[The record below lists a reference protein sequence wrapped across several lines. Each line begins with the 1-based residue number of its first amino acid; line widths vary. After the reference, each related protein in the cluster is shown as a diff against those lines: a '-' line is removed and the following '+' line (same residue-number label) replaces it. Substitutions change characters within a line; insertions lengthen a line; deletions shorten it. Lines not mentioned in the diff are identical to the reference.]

1 MTDTRFVIV
10 CVNHGSSEKDI
21 IDECSVLM
29 NSRYKKARNRLAVI
43 LAGVIVFAIIAHKK
57 QRNERRHACC
67 TMNVSH

>member
-29 NSRYKKARNRLAVI
+29 NSRYKKALNRLAMI
-43 LAGVIVFAIIAHKK
+43 LAGAIVFANIAHKNK
-57 QRNERRHACC
+57 ETRGDTHAAP
-67 TMNVSH
+67 